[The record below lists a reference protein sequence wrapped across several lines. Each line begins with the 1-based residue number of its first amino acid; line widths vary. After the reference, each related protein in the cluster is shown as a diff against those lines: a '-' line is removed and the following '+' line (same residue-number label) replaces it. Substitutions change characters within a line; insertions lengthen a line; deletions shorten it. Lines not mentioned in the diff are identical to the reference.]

1 MSIKEIRH
9 FGDPVLVTPASEVN
23 DFDKE
28 LRKLV
33 KDLTETMLDAPGA
46 GLAAPQIGVP
56 LRVFVWD
63 VDEAIGH
70 LINPTLDLSEEMQ
83 EGDEGCL
90 SFPELVY
97 PTPRAFRAVAKGFN
111 MHGDPVTIEGTELL
125 ARALQHETDHLN
137 GILFIDRLSEEDRKI
152 AMKEIRESDWF
163 GLAEQTGGQPK
174 IKVSPHSLFIQE
186 NRGLGL

>member
-1 MSIKEIRH
+1 MSIKPIRH
-9 FGDPVLVTPASEVN
+9 FGDPVLVTPASEVI
-23 DFDKE
+23 DFDRE
-28 LRKLV
+28 LRVLV

-63 VDEAIGH
+63 VDEALGH

-90 SFPELVY
+90 SFPELLY

-111 MHGDPVTIEGTELL
+111 IHGEPVTIEGTELL
-125 ARALQHETDHLN
+125 ARALQHETDHLD
-137 GILFIDRLSEEDRKI
+137 GILFIDRLSEEDRKL

-163 GLAEQTGGQPK
+163 GMADALGIHPQ
-174 IKVSPHSLFIQE
+174 IKVSPHDPFG
-186 NRGLGL
+186 RGL

>member
-1 MSIKEIRH
+1 MSIQRIRH
-9 FGDPVLVTPASEVN
+9 FGDPVLTSPASEVI

-63 VDEAIGH
+63 VDETIGH
-70 LINPTLDLSEEMQ
+70 LINPTLDLSSEMQ

-90 SFPELVY
+90 SFPDLLY
-97 PTPRAFRAVAKGFN
+97 PTPRAMRAVAKGFT
-111 MHGDPVTIEGTELL
+111 MHGEPIIVEGTELL

-137 GILFIDRLSEEDRKI
+137 GILFIDRLSEADRKL
-152 AMKEIRESDWF
+152 AMKEIRESEWF
-163 GLAEQTGGQPK
+163 GIVSEGGNSPT
-174 IKVSPHSLFIQE
+174 IKVSPHSFF
-186 NRGLGL
+186 GLG

>member
-1 MSIKEIRH
+1 MSVQPIRH
-9 FGDPVLVTPASEVN
+9 FGDPVLVTPASKVV

-33 KDLTETMLDAPGA
+33 KDLTQTMLDAPGA

-63 VDEAIGH
+63 VDEALGH
-70 LINPTLDLSEEMQ
+70 LINPTLDLSEEIQ

-90 SFPELVY
+90 SFPDLVY
-97 PTPRAFRAVAKGFN
+97 PTPRALRAVAKGFN
-111 MHGDPVTIEGTELL
+111 IHGEPITVEGTELL

-137 GILFIDRLSEEDRKI
+137 GILFIDRFSDADRKL
-152 AMKEIRESDWF
+152 AMKEIRDSEWF
-163 GLAEQTGGQPK
+163 GLATSNGAAPT
-174 IKVSPHSLFIQE
+174 IRVSPHGLFGQ
-186 NRGLGL
+186 GL

>member
-1 MSIKEIRH
+1 MSIKPIRH
-9 FGDPVLVTPASEVN
+9 FGDPVLVTPASEVI

-28 LRKLV
+28 LRVLV

-63 VDEAIGH
+63 VDEALGH

-90 SFPELVY
+90 SFPELLY
-97 PTPRAFRAVAKGFN
+97 LTPRAFRAVAKGFN
-111 MHGDPVTIEGTELL
+111 IHGEPVTIEGTELL
-125 ARALQHETDHLN
+125 ARALQHETDHLD
-137 GILFIDRLSEEDRKI
+137 GILFIDRLSEEDRKL

-163 GLAEQTGGQPK
+163 GMADALGLQPQ
-174 IKVSPHSLFIQE
+174 IKVSPHDPFG
-186 NRGLGL
+186 RGL

>member
-1 MSIKEIRH
+1 M
-9 FGDPVLVTPASEVN
+9 TPASEVI

-28 LRKLV
+28 LRVLV

-63 VDEAIGH
+63 VDEALGH

-90 SFPELVY
+90 SFPELLY

-111 MHGDPVTIEGTELL
+111 IHGEPVTIEGTELL
-125 ARALQHETDHLN
+125 ARALQHETDHLD
-137 GILFIDRLSEEDRKI
+137 GILFIDRLSEEDRKL

-163 GLAEQTGGQPK
+163 GMADALGLQPQ
-174 IKVSPHSLFIQE
+174 IKVSPHDPFG
-186 NRGLGL
+186 RGL